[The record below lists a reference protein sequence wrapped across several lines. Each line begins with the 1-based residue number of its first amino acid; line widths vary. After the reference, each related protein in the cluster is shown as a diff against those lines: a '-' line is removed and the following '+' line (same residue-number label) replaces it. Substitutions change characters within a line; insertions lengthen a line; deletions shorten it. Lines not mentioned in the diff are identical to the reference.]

1 MTVPVAVLPHPPPP
15 PSLLLFHSFVVVVGV
30 KYTSSQTIWQAYS
43 DYISSK
49 NSRRGESI
57 SEREI
62 GSERER
68 ESKLRVRLQN
78 MHTYL
83 SDTFGVNLI
92 KKFPIARKN
101 EIHTPCICWHST
113 LLLFTLLHC
122 STSYDEGYTL
132 LQVIKK
138 EGLN

>member
-1 MTVPVAVLPHPPPP
+1 MTVPVAVLPPPPP
-15 PSLLLFHSFVVVVGV
+15 HLPSPSLLFHSFVVVGV

-62 GSERER
+62 GTERKR

-92 KKFPIARKN
+92 KKFPILREN
-101 EIHTPCICWHST
+101 EIHTLHICWHST
-113 LLLFTLLHC
+113 LLLFT
-122 STSYDEGYTL
+122 YIV
-132 LQVIKK
+132 LQVILRVTVCYK
-138 EGLN
+138 L

>member
-1 MTVPVAVLPHPPPP
+1 MTVPVAVLPPPPP
-15 PSLLLFHSFVVVVGV
+15 HLPSPSLLFHSFVVVGV

-62 GSERER
+62 GTERKR

-92 KKFPIARKN
+92 KKFPILREN
-101 EIHTPCICWHST
+101 EIHTHCT
-113 LLLFTLLHC
+113 NAGTALYYFLL
-122 STSYDEGYTL
+122 YYII
-132 LQVIKK
+132 LQVIMRVTLCYK
-138 EGLN
+138 L